1 LLRAALGVT
10 LIANI
15 GSVFASTFVLLCLAR
30 LAVGISGGVIQ
41 AIVYATTAMRT
52 NKDRTYAVLNIAV
65 LLWGAVSLGALPPL
79 LASFGT
85 AAVFVSFIVLSL
97 LSLALAGHVP
107 RHAKSSSTSA
117 MSMAQPVGRNGALLL
132 ILFVLLFAGHGAL
145 WVYQE
150 RIGKTI
156 GIPPATIGMIL
167 GLSVLSGAVGAGLA
181 GMIGRRIGNLSAQV
195 ISFGGAIVATL
206 LMVYGSEL
214 AAYALTACVLMLVWF
229 FGLTYMLAMAAQMD
243 STGRLP
249 GLANAAIFVG
259 QGLGPAIGAVAI
271 GAGNFR
277 NVGWAAAVVYLIGL
291 VLAIVVTSRVGRRPL
306 NAGEAERAAQ
316 LRSV

>member
-1 LLRAALGVT
+1 
-10 LIANI
+10 
-15 GSVFASTFVLLCLAR
+15 
-30 LAVGISGGVIQ
+30 
-41 AIVYATTAMRT
+41 
-52 NKDRTYAVLNIAV
+52 
-65 LLWGAVSLGALPPL
+65 
-79 LASFGT
+79 
-85 AAVFVSFIVLSL
+85 
-97 LSLALAGHVP
+97 
-107 RHAKSSSTSA
+107 
-117 MSMAQPVGRNGALLL
+117 
-132 ILFVLLFAGHGAL
+132 
-145 WVYQE
+145 
-150 RIGKTI
+150 
-156 GIPPATIGMIL
+156 
-167 GLSVLSGAVGAGLA
+167 
-181 GMIGRRIGNLSAQV
+181 
-195 ISFGGAIVATL
+195 
-206 LMVYGSEL
+206 
-214 AAYALTACVLMLVWF
+214 MLVWF